1 MPSSRLRRLA
11 RIHAL
16 SFVALTSGATAAY
29 AQTSVAP
36 DAIIVTGT
44 RSGGVSANKSL
55 SPIDVIGGE
64 TLAATGQSNLRD
76 ALIQLLPSVNRQ
88 AQGTTVA
95 ALTDSIN
102 LRGLSPNQTLL
113 LVDGKR
119 RHATTNIF
127 TDAGPFRGATPVDIS
142 LIPASSVE
150 RIEVLRDGASAQY
163 GSDAV
168 AGVVNII
175 LKKDAGNG
183 YASVQSGL
191 YGEGDGFTQNADAE
205 QGWAL
210 GQKGYIRAGVSY
222 QHRARTDRT
231 GVDTRTGQYTS
242 HWIGDPASD
251 RISFSLKGAYQLANG
266 IEAYGLATYAHRTGN
281 TFQIY
286 RLPSILPSVYPNGFS
301 PRLGS
306 IENDYAITAGLR
318 GDDLAGFNWDVS
330 STYGSDNISY
340 NMWDSANTTLYAR
353 TGSTPTA
360 FHLKDLRNAQWTND
374 IDLKRV
380 LDLPLLGKTN
390 IALGGEHRHETFHE
404 GAGDDASTIYGG
416 SQAVPGVLATSAGT
430 WSRDVLA
437 LYGDASANLAK
448 GWQVDGAVRWEHYSE
463 FGSTWSGKIASRYDI
478 SPVLALRG
486 TYATGLR
493 APTLAEEHHTAAT
506 VTTSG
511 ATGQLPPGSP
521 GAILLGAT
529 PLNPERSR
537 SISAGVTIRPA
548 KAFNVQIDAY
558 QILLRDRILD
568 GGSYSGSAAVAAFL
582 ANGRTLPDGYTLSAV
597 SASYL
602 TNAANTRTRGLDI
615 NATWRVDLGADSK
628 IVFDLAANF
637 NDTQIQ
643 SIKTNALGRSV
654 LNAQQIAFLTTAQP
668 RNSQVIGFT
677 WSNPRASV
685 ALHAQRYGS
694 IFDQMT
700 YQQGANAFST
710 SVFQPFRASPI
721 TLVNLAA
728 DYKLTQRINVTVGGN
743 NIFNAYPTKVPEL
756 AQYFGQ
762 ALYDRYAQQTTFNG
776 GFYYIRLGVKL

>member
-1 MPSSRLRRLA
+1 M
-11 RIHAL
+11 
-16 SFVALTSGATAAY
+16 
-29 AQTSVAP
+29 
-36 DAIIVTGT
+36 
-44 RSGGVSANKSL
+44 
-55 SPIDVIGGE
+55 IGDF
-64 TLAATGQSNLRD
+64 TGQSNLRD

-88 AQGTTVA
+88 AEGTTVA

-102 LRGLSPNQTLL
+102 LRGLSPNQTLV

-142 LIPASSVE
+142 LVPASSVE
-150 RIEVLRDGASAQY
+150 RIEALRDGASAQY

-210 GQKGYIRAGVSY
+210 GQKGYVRAGISY

-231 GVDTRTGQYTS
+231 GIDTRTGQYTS

-251 RISFSLKGAYQLANG
+251 RVSLSLKGAYQLANS

-286 RLPSILPSVYPNGFS
+286 RLPSILPQVYPNGFS

-306 IENDYAITAGLR
+306 IENDYAVTADLR
-318 GDDLAGFNWDVS
+318 GNDLAGFNWDVS

-374 IDLKRV
+374 IDLKRA
-380 LDLPLLGKTN
+380 LDLPLLGKTK

-416 SQAVPGVLATSAGT
+416 SQAVPGVLGT
-430 WSRDVLA
+430 LFRIRQHMV
-437 LYGDASANLAK
+437 G
-448 GWQVDGAVRWEHYSE
+448 Q
-463 FGSTWSGKIASRYDI
+463 IASRYDI
-478 SPVLALRG
+478 SPLLALRG
-486 TYATGLR
+486 TYATGPR

-537 SISAGVTIRPA
+537 SISAGVTSRPA
-548 KAFNVQIDAY
+548 KTLNIQIDAY

-568 GGSYSGSAAVAAFL
+568 GGSYSGTSAVAAFL
-582 ANGRTLPDGYTLSAV
+582 ANRRTLPDGYTLSAV

-602 TNAANTRTRGLDI
+602 TNASNTRTRGLDV
-615 NATWRVDLGADSK
+615 NATWRVDLGENSK
-628 IVFDLAANF
+628 IVFNLAANF

-654 LNAQQIAFLTTAQP
+654 LNAQQIAFLTAAQP

-685 ALHAQRYGS
+685 ALHARRYGS

-700 YQQGANAFST
+700 YQQGASAFST
-710 SVFQPFRASPI
+710 SVFQPFRAAPI
-721 TLVNLAA
+721 AMVNLAV
-728 DYKLTQRINVTVGGN
+728 DYKLTQRINVAVGGN
-743 NIFNAYPTKVPEL
+743 NILNSYSTKVPEL
-756 AQYFGQ
+756 AQFFGQ
-762 ALYDRYAQQTTFNG
+762 ALYDRCAQQTTFNG